1 MPYEGCGLHNRGVVI
16 FMTSKTQISPGTL
29 LEAMAKDIQAGV
41 FTPGTW
47 LKQID
52 LESRYGATRMEV
64 RRVLDQLSSK
74 RLVRHVPNRGYH
86 VHALD
91 DRQAD
96 EIREVRI
103 VLETAAADT
112 IVENATAADRQELRA
127 LAQRFSD
134 LVLTGTLLEQYEA
147 NVAFHIRLLKLC
159 SNQELVNLAL
169 DIRGRGPSA
178 PATQWK
184 TRARIE
190 QSGREHF
197 LMIEAIEAG
206 DAPALRSI
214 LTAHIRQSAEKELAR
229 IQPPRRRRG

>member
-1 MPYEGCGLHNRGVVI
+1 
-16 FMTSKTQISPGTL
+16 MTATPESPANL
-29 LEAMAKDIQAGV
+29 VDVMARDIQAGV

-52 LESRYGATRMEV
+52 LENRYGATRMDV
-64 RRVLDQLSSK
+64 RRALDQLATK

-96 EIREVRI
+96 EIRDVRVI
-103 VLETAAADT
+103 LETAAAESM
-112 IVENATAADRQELRA
+112 VQSVTAADLRDLRRLATRFEELI
-127 LAQRFSD
+127 
-134 LVLTGTLLEQYEA
+134 LTGTILEQYEA
-147 NVAFHIRLLKLC
+147 NLAFHVRLLKLC
-159 SNQELVNLAL
+159 TNRELVNVVTEL
-169 DIRGRGPSA
+169 RGRGPSA

-197 LMIEAIEAG
+197 MMIDALEAQ
-206 DAPALRSI
+206 DAEALRRV
-214 LTAHIRQSAEKELAR
+214 LAAHIRQTGAPLESEA
-229 IQPPRRRRG
+229 QPSRTGRG

>member
-1 MPYEGCGLHNRGVVI
+1 
-16 FMTSKTQISPGTL
+16 MTATPESPANL
-29 LEAMAKDIQAGV
+29 VDVMARDIQAGV

-52 LESRYGATRMEV
+52 LENRYGATRMDV
-64 RRVLDQLSSK
+64 RRALDQLATK

-96 EIREVRI
+96 EIRDVRVI
-103 VLETAAADT
+103 LETAAAESM
-112 IVENATAADRQELRA
+112 VQSVTAADLRDLRRLATRFEELI
-127 LAQRFSD
+127 
-134 LVLTGTLLEQYEA
+134 LTGTILEQYEA
-147 NVAFHIRLLKLC
+147 NLAFHVRLLKLC
-159 SNQELVNLAL
+159 TNRELVNVVTEL
-169 DIRGRGPSA
+169 RGRGPSA

-197 LMIEAIEAG
+197 MMI
-206 DAPALRSI
+206 DALVGQDAEALRGVVGA
-214 LTAHIRQSAEKELAR
+214 LFRQTGGPLESEA
-229 IQPPRRRRG
+229 QPSRTGRG

>member
-1 MPYEGCGLHNRGVVI
+1 
-16 FMTSKTQISPGTL
+16 MTAKTDSPPESL
-29 LEAMAKDIQAGV
+29 VDIMARDIQAGV

-52 LESRYGATRMEV
+52 LENRYGATRMDV
-64 RRVLDQLSSK
+64 RRALDQLALK

-96 EIREVRI
+96 EIRDVRI
-103 VLETAAADT
+103 ILETAAADSM
-112 IVENATAADRQELRA
+112 VENAGAADLEDLRR
-127 LAQRFSD
+127 LATRFD
-134 LVLTGTLLEQYEA
+134 ELVLNGTILEQYEA
-147 NVAFHIRLLKLC
+147 NIAFHMRLLKLC
-159 SNQELVNLAL
+159 SNQELINVVMEL
-169 DIRGRGPSA
+169 RGRGPSA

-197 LMIEAIEAG
+197 MMIDALEAR
-206 DAPALRSI
+206 DAAALRRI
-214 LTAHIRQSAEKELAR
+214 LAAHIRQTGTADLSEV
-229 IQPPRRRRG
+229 QPPKRKSG

>member
-1 MPYEGCGLHNRGVVI
+1 MS
-16 FMTSKTQISPGTL
+16 SKTERLPESL
-29 LEAMAKDIQAGV
+29 VDLMARDIQAGV

-52 LESRYGATRMEV
+52 LENRYGATRMDV
-64 RRVLDQLSSK
+64 RRALDQLALK

-96 EIREVRI
+96 EIRDVRVI
-103 VLETAAADT
+103 LETAAAESM
-112 IVENATAADRQELRA
+112 VENVGTADLEDLRRLATRFDELI
-127 LAQRFSD
+127 
-134 LVLTGTLLEQYEA
+134 LTGTLLEQYEA
-147 NVAFHIRLLKLC
+147 NIAFHVRLLKLC
-159 SNQELVNLAL
+159 SNQELVNIVMEL
-169 DIRGRGPSA
+169 RGRGPSA

-197 LMIEAIEAG
+197 MMI
-206 DAPALRSI
+206 DALAARDAAELRRV
-214 LTAHIRQSAEKELAR
+214 LTAHIRQTGPETESGAQRLNRKN
-229 IQPPRRRRG
+229 G

>member
-1 MPYEGCGLHNRGVVI
+1 
-16 FMTSKTQISPGTL
+16 MTSKADMSRDNL
-29 LEAMAKDIQAGV
+29 VDVMAKDIQAGV

-52 LESRYGATRMEV
+52 LENRYGATRMDV
-64 RRVLDQLSSK
+64 RRALDQLALK
-74 RLVRHVPNRGYH
+74 RLVRHVQNRGYH

-103 VLETAAADT
+103 VLETAAAES
-112 IVENATAADRQELRA
+112 IVENATAADLKALRA
-127 LAQRFSD
+127 LAQKFAD
-134 LVLTGTLLEQYEA
+134 LVLTGTILEQYGA

-159 SNQELVNLAL
+159 ANQELVNIAL
-169 DIRGRGPSA
+169 DMRGRGPSA

-197 LMIEAIEAG
+197 LMIDAIEAE
-206 DAPALRSI
+206 DAPALRRI
-214 LTAHIRQSAEKELAR
+214 LTAHIRQSEAEEPSR
-229 IQPPRRRRG
+229 IQPPRLRRG

>member
-1 MPYEGCGLHNRGVVI
+1 
-16 FMTSKTQISPGTL
+16 MTATTESSANL
-29 LEAMAKDIQAGV
+29 VDVMARDIQAGV

-52 LESRYGATRMEV
+52 LESRYGATRMDV
-64 RRVLDQLSSK
+64 RRALDQLAAK

-96 EIREVRI
+96 EIRDVRVI
-103 VLETAAADT
+103 LETAAAESM
-112 IVENATAADRQELRA
+112 VQSASAADLRELRQ
-127 LAQRFSD
+127 LATRFEE
-134 LVLTGTLLEQYEA
+134 LILTGTILEQYEA
-147 NVAFHIRLLKLC
+147 NIAFHVRLLKLC
-159 SNQELVNLAL
+159 TNRELVNVVTEL
-169 DIRGRGPSA
+169 RGRGPSA

-197 LMIEAIEAG
+197 MMIDALEAR
-206 DAPALRSI
+206 DAEALRRV
-214 LTAHIRQSAEKELAR
+214 LTAHIRQTGMPAESEA
-229 IQPPRRRRG
+229 QPSRTGRG

>member
-1 MPYEGCGLHNRGVVI
+1 
-16 FMTSKTQISPGTL
+16 MTAKTDSSPASL
-29 LEAMAKDIQAGV
+29 VDIMARDIQAGV

-52 LESRYGATRMEV
+52 LENRYGATRMDV
-64 RRVLDQLSSK
+64 RRALDQLATK

-96 EIREVRI
+96 EIRDVRVI
-103 VLETAAADT
+103 LETAAADSM
-112 IVENATAADRQELRA
+112 VQSVNAADLRDLRRLAARFEELI
-127 LAQRFSD
+127 
-134 LVLTGTLLEQYEA
+134 LTGTILEQYEA
-147 NVAFHIRLLKLC
+147 NIAFHVRLLKLC
-159 SNQELVNLAL
+159 TNRELVNVVTEL
-169 DIRGRGPSA
+169 RGRGPSA

-197 LMIEAIEAG
+197 MMIDALEAR
-206 DAPALRSI
+206 DAEALRRV
-214 LTAHIRQSAEKELAR
+214 LAAHIRQTGMPVESEA
-229 IQPPRRRRG
+229 QPPRSGEAEPGSRRVV